1 MYDPEALI
9 VIPAKYVQP
18 LFYDKAT
25 DLNAVISTPSHDMRF
40 TPSAIIR
47 AAERATGF
55 TKGELLSASRG
66 HALVAARWAMWRV
79 MQAAG
84 MSPTAIGRRCNRDHT
99 TVLYGLPKANSAL
112 VEKIKQEA
120 SNG

>member
-18 LFYDKAT
+18 LFYNKAT
-25 DLNAVISTPSHDMRF
+25 DLAALFNAPNRDMRF
-40 TPSAIIR
+40 TPAAIIR

-55 TKGELLSASRG
+55 TNGELLSTSRN

-79 MQAAG
+79 MQEAG

-99 TVLYGLPKANSAL
+99 TVIYGLPKADPAL